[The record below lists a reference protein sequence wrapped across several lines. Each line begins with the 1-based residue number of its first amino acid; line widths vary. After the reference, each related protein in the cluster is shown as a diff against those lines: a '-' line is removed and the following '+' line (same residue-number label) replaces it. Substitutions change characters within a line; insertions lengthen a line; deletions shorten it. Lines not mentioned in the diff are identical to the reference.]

1 MLTDKELEG
10 LETEAERDAARAI
23 AAVFDRLPPRC
34 AREWIAYQRALWTQ
48 RRRRAF
54 RTVT

>member
-1 MLTDKELEG
+1 MLTDKDMEG
-10 LETEAERDAARAI
+10 LETEAEREAARAI

-48 RRRRAF
+48 QRRRAF
-54 RTVT
+54 RTV